1 MDKINYETIR
11 RIKLLRAK
19 PLKQLKQHDLIH
31 GLCVDS
37 KATINKHGTL
47 SCLKLNGCNCAYKQA
62 CNYSKNGRAETCYHL
77 TPSS

>member
-19 PLKQLKQHDLIH
+19 PLKQLKQHELIH

-37 KATINKHGTL
+37 KATIDKHGTL
-47 SCLKLNGCNCAYKQA
+47 SCPKLNGCNCSYKQA
-62 CNYSKNGRAETCYHL
+62 CNYSKNGRAEICYRL